1 MWEFRFTGCVAF
13 QLQRETLN
21 AFNRTQFGAPVT
33 NPVATNFGALTVQS
47 QTNKRS
53 LQFMGRITF

>member
-1 MWEFRFTGCVAF
+1 VAF
-13 QLQRETLN
+13 QLRMETLN
-21 AFNRTQFGAPVT
+21 VFNRTQFGAPVT